1 MNRSEV
7 RDVKLSL
14 IRRIVNHGCL
24 CNQAR
29 HIGLNQ
35 FLRSYYSVI
44 ACVFFTVTQKVF
56 GRLLKKQVIALA
68 KILNQVAFIKKKLFE
83 QKIPG
88 L

>member
-14 IRRIVNHGCL
+14 IRRILNHGRL

-29 HIGLNQ
+29 HIDLNQ

-44 ACVFFTVTQKVF
+44 VCVLFTVTQKVF
-56 GRLLKKQVIALA
+56 GHLFKKQAIALA
-68 KILNQVAFIKKKLFE
+68 KILNHVAFIKKKTFE